1 MKILSA
7 LLIGATALSLVSCQ
21 SLSSVTAPKDKH
33 VAFVKRDDYKKSHD
47 VYKNEDALAKAT
59 RANTKVKVN
68 LTDQRAQL
76 ILREGETET
85 VALDTPCTTGKA
97 GKRTPSGN
105 FRITEKI
112 VTKRSTIFGTLYKNG
127 KRVHG
132 GDRRKYRGSYDKYV
146 GAPLP
151 YWMRL
156 TGDGI
161 GMHFSKYIK
170 RYPGSNGCIRMPK
183 DAVRTIFNKTRKG
196 TPVTV
201 THKSAKS

>member
-1 MKILSA
+1 MKFLSA
-7 LLIGATALSLVSCQ
+7 FLIGLTALSFVSCQ
-21 SLSSVTAPKDKH
+21 SLGTLAKPTDKH
-33 VAFVKRDDYKKSHD
+33 VAFTKRADYKKSYD
-47 VYKNEDALAKAT
+47 VYKNEDILAKAT

-68 LTDQRAQL
+68 LADQRAQL
-76 ILREGETET
+76 IVREGDKET

-161 GMHFSKYIK
+161 GMHFSKYVK

-183 DAVRTIFNKTRKG
+183 DAVKTIFNKTRKG
-196 TPVTV
+196 TPVTI
-201 THKSAKS
+201 TAKSAKS